1 MRGRAEGGGGR
12 CCPLLLQLI
21 NCGAGSSFE
30 SCLMVL
36 DRRQAQVRRQRRCSW
51 IILLGAGVQLSSAP
65 GEGRSV
71 VVGRH
76 FHNGLRNGVKV
87 LCRPCRL
94 EPSIQA
100 DPIRNTSRQASP
112 CILFVESLAWPCA
125 HPPQAPASSS
135 FSCLL
140 LFPSRLFSF
149 YMRPSIC
156 PAFWC
161 QGHSQLHTST
171 HANRAH
177 NVADCKGW
185 TDGRQSDGE
194 EEEKEVCRTQCV
206 DKIMISPSSP
216 LLISAGCLLPW
227 RRLCRGSSAICL
239 EELPTRNSCHP
250 LIPQTLG
257 RIQHLPAAALCQSHL
272 AVPTVA
278 FASHSSRQ
286 PC

>member
-1 MRGRAEGGGGR
+1 MNHTAGSRGPAELHTGGGEERGGGKALPQWPEEWR
-12 CCPLLLQLI
+12 EGALQALQAGTI
-21 NCGAGSSFE
+21 NPSGSHQKYKE
-30 SCLMVL
+30 
-36 DRRQAQVRRQRRCSW
+36 A
-51 IILLGAGVQLSSAP
+51 
-65 GEGRSV
+65 
-71 VVGRH
+71 
-76 FHNGLRNGVKV
+76 
-87 LCRPCRL
+87 
-94 EPSIQA
+94 
-100 DPIRNTSRQASP
+100 ASP

-135 FSCLL
+135 FSCFL

-149 YMRPSIC
+149 YLRPSIC

-272 AVPTVA
+272 TVPTVA